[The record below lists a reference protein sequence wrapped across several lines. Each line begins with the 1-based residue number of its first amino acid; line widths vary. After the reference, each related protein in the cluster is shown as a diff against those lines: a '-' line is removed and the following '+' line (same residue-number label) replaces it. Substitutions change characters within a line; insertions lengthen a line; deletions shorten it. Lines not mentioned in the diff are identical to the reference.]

1 MQTVL
6 HFSAMRYVFQL
17 QAPCH
22 ILFCFCQHGSL
33 DRNLASSSHYCEV
46 VQACEHITVW
56 PPSGPEETAA
66 KRKHVEPDSPVQ
78 LEPEIAE
85 PVPEVRATEG
95 DAATVTQSTAVV
107 ELQQR
112 TVYPSEGI
120 LSSTKFESLE
130 ICEKLS
136 KAIQSMGHEYLTHIQ
151 DAAIPQLLKGH
162 DLLGAART
170 GAPLQLSLKS
180 LTVINAYTSAHL
192 PRLLRMRLRKEI
204 RTGERNGC
212 VGVHRVRE
220 NAGLPDPRSRTSL

>member
-1 MQTVL
+1 VLCDTYFSYKRRAIYLTVL
-6 HFSAMRYVFQL
+6 VSTV
-17 QAPCH
+17 PWTE
-22 ILFCFCQHGSL
+22 ILLRAATTVWSSK
-33 DRNLASSSHYCEV
+33 LASPS
-46 VQACEHITVW
+46 
-56 PPSGPEETAA
+56 PSGRLDAGLEETAA

-170 GAPLQLSLKS
+170 GAPLQLSA
-180 LTVINAYTSAHL
+180 VICDSQKLHTLHMCTCATFGAH
-192 PRLLRMRLRKEI
+192 
-204 RTGERNGC
+204 
-212 VGVHRVRE
+212 
-220 NAGLPDPRSRTSL
+220 